1 MPGSVS
7 PSSPQ
12 LDRSLTTTK
21 IVFLVVAA
29 AAPLA
34 AMIGTVPLAFAI
46 GTGAGVPAV
55 FVFAGVTL
63 LLFSVGYAAMSRRI
77 VNAGGFYTYI
87 GAGLGRPPAVAAGFI
102 GVVAYNATAIGLSG
116 AFGYFANSIAAGYGL
131 DLPWEL
137 WAGAGLVAVGIFGY
151 RQVDLGAKMLCLL
164 MIGEIG
170 VLTVLDFAVI
180 GHKGSAA
187 LPLTSFHP
195 SIALGSGLGVA
206 LMFAFISFIGF
217 ESAALYGEEA
227 ADPRRSV
234 PAATYL
240 SIVIIAVFYAFT
252 SWIAVGAVGVAD
264 VRRVAGEQ
272 MGNLFFAITDQ
283 NLGSAAATIVEVL
296 LCTSLFA
303 SMLALHN
310 AASRYM
316 FALGRERILPGWL
329 GAVHPRLG
337 APHHASIIQ
346 VTITALVLAATA
358 FAGLDPYINLAT
370 SMLGLGTLGIMLLQ
384 IGAGLSVLAF
394 FRRRTDRHWWRT
406 GLAPALGVLG
416 MVIAGALV
424 VANFPVMTGTHNV
437 VVTALPWLLPVA
449 AVAGLW
455 RARRVRTT
463 DPRRYATLTRAQLR
477 DEQESPAV
485 DRIPSGV
492 G

>member
-1 MPGSVS
+1 MSSS
-7 PSSPQ
+7 PPQ
-12 LDRSLTTTK
+12 LDRSLSTAK
-21 IVFLVVAA
+21 IVFMVVAA

-77 VNAGGFYTYI
+77 VNTGGFYTYI
-87 GAGLGRPPAVAAGFI
+87 GAGLGRPPGVAAGFI
-102 GVVAYNATAIGLSG
+102 GVIAYNATAIGLAG

-131 DLPWEL
+131 NLPWEI
-137 WAGAGLVAVGIFGY
+137 WAGVALLAVAIFGY
-151 RQVDLGAKMLCLL
+151 RQVDLGAKVLCLL
-164 MIGEIG
+164 MIAEIG
-170 VLTVLDFAVI
+170 VLTVLDFAVV
-180 GHKGSAA
+180 GHKGAAA
-187 LPLTSFHP
+187 LPLSSFHP
-195 SIALGSGLGVA
+195 SVALGSGLGVA

-227 ADPRRSV
+227 ADPQRSV
-234 PAATYL
+234 PVATYL
-240 SIVIIAVFYAFT
+240 SVVIIAVFYAFT

-272 MGNLFFAITDQ
+272 LGNLFFVITDQ
-283 NLGSAAATIVEVL
+283 NLGGAATTIVEVM

-303 SMLALHN
+303 AMLALHN
-310 AASRYM
+310 AAARYM

-329 GAVHPRLG
+329 GAVHPRRG
-337 APHHASIIQ
+337 APHHASITQ
-346 VTITALVLAATA
+346 VVITAVVLAATA
-358 FAGLDPYINLAT
+358 VAGLDPYVNLAT
-370 SMLGLGTLGIMLLQ
+370 SMLGLGTLGIMVLQ
-384 IGAGLSVLAF
+384 VGAGLSVLAF
-394 FRRRTDRHWWRT
+394 FRGRPDRHWWRT

-416 MVIAGALV
+416 MVVAGVLV

-455 RARRVRTT
+455 RARQVRAA
-463 DPRRYATLTRAQLR
+463 DPARYRTLTQAALR
-477 DEQESPAV
+477 EEQESPV
-485 DRIPSGV
+485 EVPVSTGV